1 MLPSLLERDHTAATS
16 GDELCRYA
24 ARPAEEV
31 KSRGVLKVDVVLKDV
46 EEVLFGEVCRGASV
60 EALGYVEA
68 AALVLTSD
76 DAHVLLSLWGCGY
89 LASSVREA
97 AVALDGDL

>member
-1 MLPSLLERDHTAATS
+1 MLPSLLERDHTATAS
-16 GDELCRYA
+16 RDELCRYA
-24 ARPAEEV
+24 SRPAEEV
-31 KSRGVLKVDVVLKDV
+31 KGRGVLKVDVVLKDV
-46 EEVLFGEVCRGASV
+46 EEVLLGEVCRGASI

-89 LASSVREA
+89 LAPSVREA
-97 AVALDGDL
+97 VIALDGDL